1 MNKKRNFVIILLLFI
16 LLLGGA
22 SVLYAKLGQNLSP
35 NQLAIQEQTETEKE
49 STEENEGES
58 DSQQNT
64 LAPDFTVFDIDGN
77 EVHLSDYLG
86 KPVVLNF
93 WASWCG
99 PCKMEI
105 PDFEEKYLETG
116 ENIQFLLIN
125 LTDGSRE
132 TIETA
137 SGYIKSEGYTLPVFY
152 DTKSDAANIYQVYS
166 IPTTY
171 FIDSEGYLIAQAV
184 GAIDGETLQKG
195 MDMIT
200 GEEPL

>member
-1 MNKKRNFVIILLLFI
+1 MNKKRNFVIILLLFV

-22 SVLYAKLGQNLSP
+22 SILYAKLGQKLKP
-35 NQLAIQEQTETEKE
+35 NQLAVQEQTETEKE
-49 STEENEGES
+49 TTQENEDES
-58 DSQQNT
+58 ESQQT
-64 LAPDFTVFDIDGN
+64 AQAPDFTVYDLEGN
-77 EVHLSDYLG
+77 EIHLSDYFG

-137 SGYIKSEGYTLPVFY
+137 SGYIESEGYTLPVLY
-152 DTKSDAANIYQVYS
+152 DTKSDAANTYQVYS

-184 GAIDGETLQKG
+184 GAIDGETLQEG
-195 MDMIT
+195 IDMIA
-200 GEEPL
+200 E

>member
-1 MNKKRNFVIILLLFI
+1 MNKKRNFVIILLLFV

-22 SVLYAKLGQNLSP
+22 SVLYAKLGQKLTP
-35 NQLAIQEQTETEKE
+35 DQLAVQEQTETEKE
-49 STEENEGES
+49 SEETNEEES
-58 DSQQNT
+58 DSQQDT
-64 LAPDFTVFDIDGN
+64 KAPDFTVYDIEGN
-77 EVHLSDYLG
+77 AVHLSAYIG

-116 ENIQFLLIN
+116 ETIQFLLIN

-137 SGYIKSEGYTLPVFY
+137 SDYIESEGYTLPVFY
-152 DTKSDAANIYQVYS
+152 DTDSDAANTYQVYS

-171 FIDSEGYLIAQAV
+171 FIDSEGNLIAQAT

-195 MDMIT
+195 IDMIT
-200 GEEPL
+200 E

>member
-1 MNKKRNFVIILLLFI
+1 MNKKRNFVIILLLFV

-22 SVLYAKLGQNLSP
+22 SVLYAKLGQNLNP
-35 NQLAIQEQTETEKE
+35 NQLAVQEQTETEKE
-49 STEENEGES
+49 TTEENEDES
-58 DSQQNT
+58 DSQQNSQ
-64 LAPDFTVFDIDGN
+64 APDFTVYDLEGK
-77 EVHLSDYLG
+77 EVHLSDYFG

-137 SGYIKSEGYTLPVFY
+137 SGYIESEGYTLPVFY
-152 DTKSDAANIYQVYS
+152 DTKPDAANTYQVYS

-195 MDMIT
+195 IDMIT
-200 GEEPL
+200 GE